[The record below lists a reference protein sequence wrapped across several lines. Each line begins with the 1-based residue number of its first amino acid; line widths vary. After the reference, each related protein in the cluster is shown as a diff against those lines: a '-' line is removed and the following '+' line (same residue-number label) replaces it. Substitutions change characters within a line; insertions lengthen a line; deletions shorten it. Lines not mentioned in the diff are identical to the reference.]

1 MMRGLGRVLAA
12 ASTAIATGAHGDEKG
27 FILLQSTTSTQ
38 NSGLYEW
45 LLPKFSAETGIEV
58 RVVAVGTGQ
67 ALMNAANCDA
77 DVVIAHDREAEA
89 EFVKSGYGVERFD
102 LMHNDF
108 VIVGP
113 SSDPAEIANSASA
126 AKAFAKIADAR
137 HEFVSRGDLS
147 GTNKKELAIWRTA
160 GVEPSGRWYLETGSG
175 MGAALNIS
183 VGKNAYTLS
192 DRATWRRFR
201 NKAEHAIVYEGGE
214 YLFNQYG
221 IVAVNPDHCPSAKTT
236 LTAAFVD
243 WMLSEEGQGAISKYS
258 PDGIQLFVPNAVV
271 AE

>member
-1 MMRGLGRVLAA
+1 MTRVLGWLLAA
-12 ASTAIATGAHGDEKG
+12 VGSAVALSAHGDEKG

-89 EFVKSGYGVERFD
+89 EFVNSGYGVERFD

-108 VIVGP
+108 IVVGP
-113 SSDPAEIANSASA
+113 SADPAEIANSASA
-126 AKAFAKIADAR
+126 ANAFAKIADAR

-160 GVEPSGRWYLETGSG
+160 GIEPSGRWYLETGSG
-175 MGAALNIS
+175 MGTALNIS

-192 DRATWRRFR
+192 DRATWQRFR
-201 NKAEHAIVYEGGE
+201 NKAEHAIVFEGGND
-214 YLFNQYG
+214 LFNQYG
-221 IVAVNPDHCPSAKTT
+221 IVAVDPNHCPSAKTE
-236 LTAAFVD
+236 LTGAFVD
-243 WMLSEEGQGAISKYS
+243 WMLSDDGQRTIGEFA
-258 PDGIQLFVPNAVV
+258 PDGIQLFTPNAVV

>member
-1 MMRGLGRVLAA
+1 MMRILGWLLAA
-12 ASTAIATGAHGDEKG
+12 ASMTVALGAHGDGKG

-45 LLPKFSAETGIEV
+45 ILPRFTAATGIEV

-77 DVVIAHDREAEA
+77 DVVIAHDSEAEA
-89 EFVKSGYGVERFD
+89 EFVNSGYGVERFD

-113 SSDPAEIANSASA
+113 SSDPAEIADSASA
-126 AKAFAKIADAR
+126 AKAFSKIAEAR

-147 GTNKKELAIWRTA
+147 GTNKKELAIWRVA
-160 GVEPSGRWYLETGSG
+160 GIEPSGRWYLETGSG
-175 MGAALNIS
+175 MGTALNIS

-201 NKAEHAIVYEGGE
+201 NKAEHAIVFEGGNN
-214 YLFNQYG
+214 LFNQYG
-221 IVAVNPDHCPSAKTT
+221 IVAVDPSHCPSTKTE
-236 LTAAFVD
+236 LTGIFVD
-243 WMLSEEGQGAISKYS
+243 WMLSDQGQRAIGEFA
-258 PDGIQLFVPNAVV
+258 PDGTQLFVPNAIA